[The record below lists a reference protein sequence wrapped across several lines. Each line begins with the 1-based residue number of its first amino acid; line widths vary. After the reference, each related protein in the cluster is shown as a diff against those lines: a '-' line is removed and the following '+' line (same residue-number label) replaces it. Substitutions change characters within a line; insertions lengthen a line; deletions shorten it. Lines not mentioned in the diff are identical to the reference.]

1 MTYVA
6 WLRGVNVGGNA
17 MISMRQLVLTL
28 QGMGLGNVRSYINS
42 GNLVFDA
49 PAGSEKRLGQ
59 AIEEAIETEF
69 GFRPLVLLRTRAQME
84 PVVAALDAL
93 PEGDGPLRVDIA
105 FVAADVDSPGI
116 LDQLAVNPAVDH
128 LVYVPGAVIVW
139 RLVAEVSRSR
149 LNKVVGTAVYK
160 RMSLR
165 NANTVRKV
173 FAMMTSQV
181 RPTMT

>member
-1 MTYVA
+1 VTYVA

-17 MISMRQLVLTL
+17 MISMRQLVLAL
-28 QGMGLGNVRSYINS
+28 EGMGLGNVRSYINS

-49 PAGSEKRLGQ
+49 PGGSERKLGQ
-59 AIEEAIETEF
+59 AIEEVIEAEF
-69 GFRPLVLLRTRAQME
+69 GFRPLVLMRTRAQLE

-93 PEGDGPLRVDIA
+93 PEGDAPLRVDIA
-105 FVAADVDSPGI
+105 FLAPDVDSPEVLGR
-116 LDQLAVNPAVDH
+116 LAVNPAVDH

-173 FAMMTSQV
+173 FALMSG
-181 RPTMT
+181 